1 MKTRLFRPAL
11 ALASTL
17 ALASALSAQT
27 PKAAAPK
34 VDTPKTGA
42 PIDVPAASPACTLK
56 QRVGFTDIEINYSR
70 PGLKGRVVVGNI
82 DPYGQVWR
90 TGANAATQI
99 IFSTPVKLNG
109 TEIPAGTY
117 GLFAIPGREEWTVI
131 INKTAKQWG
140 AYKYDSKDDVLRVK
154 VAPVALTQPVE
165 TFTIDVNDIRDDS
178 ATLDLIWADWRVPVK
193 ITVDV
198 TAKVVAQIDAAMA
211 ADGKKPYGEAA
222 MFYLNHDLDLKKAA
236 GWMDAALA
244 EQPNAFWL
252 VYHKARL
259 LAKMGDKAGAIA
271 AAKASIDLVA
281 KSTGP
286 EKGEYTRLNEALIA
300 SLQ

>member
-1 MKTRLFRPAL
+1 MKTRLFRSAL
-11 ALASTL
+11 V
-17 ALASALSAQT
+17 LASALVVSSSGLAQ
-27 PKAAAPK
+27 APQ
-34 VDTPKTGA
+34 
-42 PIDVPAASPACTLK
+42 IDVPAASPACTLK
-56 QRVGFTDIEINYSR
+56 QRVGFTDVEINYSR

-90 TGANAATQI
+90 AGANAATQI
-99 IFSTPVKLNG
+99 AFSTPVKLNG

-154 VAPVALTQPVE
+154 VAPVALSQPVE

-178 ATLDLIWADWRVPVK
+178 ATLDLSWADWRVPVK

-244 EQPNAFWL
+244 EQPTAFWL

-271 AAKASIDLVA
+271 TAKASIELVS

>member
-1 MKTRLFRPAL
+1 MKNHPIRYCAI
-11 ALASTL
+11 
-17 ALASALSAQT
+17 LASALIAAADLSAQ
-27 PKAAAPK
+27 APK
-34 VDTPKTGA
+34 
-42 PIDVPAASPACTLK
+42 IDVPAASPACTLK

-82 DPYGQVWR
+82 DPYGKVWR
-90 TGANAATQI
+90 TGANSATRI
-99 IFSTPVKLNG
+99 SFSTPVKLQG
-109 TEIPAGTY
+109 SKLDAGTY
-117 GLFAIPGREEWTVI
+117 ELFTIPGPDEWTVI
-131 INKTAKQWG
+131 LQKAGKQWG
-140 AYKYDSKDDVLRVK
+140 AYQYKEENDALRVK
-154 VAPVALTQPVE
+154 AKPVGLANPVE

-193 ITVDV
+193 IDVDV
-198 TAKVVAQIDAAMA
+198 TAKVLAQIDAAMA
-211 ADGKKPYGEAA
+211 ADGKKPYDEAA

-244 EQPNAFWL
+244 EQPTAFWL

-271 AAKASIDLVA
+271 AAKASIDLVS
-281 KSTGP
+281 KNTGP

-300 SLQ
+300 SLNQ